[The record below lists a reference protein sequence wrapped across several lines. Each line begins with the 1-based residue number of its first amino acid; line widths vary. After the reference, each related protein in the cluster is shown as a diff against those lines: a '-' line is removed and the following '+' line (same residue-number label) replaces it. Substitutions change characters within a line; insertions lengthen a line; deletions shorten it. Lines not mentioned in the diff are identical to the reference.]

1 MRLFNNTLLKNS
13 LSNIYIYMF
22 NEMSKGF
29 DKIVV
34 NSDEE
39 LKIAEDLTKFLCIYS
54 HVTITK
60 KS

>member
-1 MRLFNNTLLKNS
+1 MLD
-13 LSNIYIYMF
+13 
-22 NEMSKGF
+22 EMSKGF

-39 LKIAEDLTKFLCIYS
+39 LSIAEDITKFLCIYS